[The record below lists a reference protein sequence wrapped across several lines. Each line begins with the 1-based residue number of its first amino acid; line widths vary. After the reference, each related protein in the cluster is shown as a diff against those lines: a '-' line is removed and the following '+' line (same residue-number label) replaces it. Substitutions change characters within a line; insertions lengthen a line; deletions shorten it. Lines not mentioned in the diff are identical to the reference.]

1 MRIER
6 SKNASRNIIYGL
18 GFRTFQTIVPFVI
31 RTVMIYS
38 LGMEYVGLNSLFTS
52 ILHVLNL
59 AEMGVGH
66 AMVYSM
72 YKPIAEDDREKINGL
87 LKLYKFYY
95 RIIGFIVLI
104 GGLVIVPVLPKLIK
118 GDVPSEINLYIIYF
132 ITLATTVLSYWLFSY
147 RNSLLAA
154 HQRNDVHTKIQIIVF
169 TVQYVLQIAAL
180 AVFKN
185 YYLFLI
191 AAFTG
196 QALVNIAMLIVT
208 DKMYPD
214 YKPVGNIPVEE
225 KKDINHRIRDLFTAK
240 LGGTVTNSADAVVIS
255 AFLGLTILAKYN
267 NYFYVLTALFGFMT
281 IIFQS
286 CLGGI
291 GNSLVVE
298 TPEKN
303 YSDFN
308 MFSMILLWVIGLVTA
323 FLLCLYQPFMRL
335 WVHEENML
343 DNSCVIVLCIYFFV
357 YEVPMIWAT
366 YKDAGGIWHEDRFRP
381 LMVTIVNLGLNL
393 ATVHFFG
400 LYGVILST
408 VVSYLFVGMPW
419 MIHNIFKCLF
429 HCSPMKYVTRV
440 LYITFVVAV
449 ACVASYLIC
458 ALIPLTGILEMIVRV
473 VVVFIVANTI
483 LYLGYMPIKGFVN
496 MKKYVL
502 RIAKRYLRKSCINA

>member
-1 MRIER
+1 MKIER
-6 SKNASRNIIYGL
+6 IKNASRNIIYGV
-18 GFRTFQTIVPFVI
+18 GFRIFQTVVPFVI

-72 YKPIAEDDREKINGL
+72 YKPIAEDNREKINNL
-87 LKLYKFYY
+87 LNLYKIYY
-95 RIIGFIVLI
+95 RIIGLIVLI
-104 GGLVIVPVLPKLIK
+104 GGLVIVPVLPNLIK
-118 GDVPSEINLYIIYF
+118 GDVPDGINLYIIYL

-147 RNSLLAA
+147 KNSLLTA
-154 HQRNDVHTKIQIIVF
+154 HQRNDVYTKIQIIIF
-169 TVQYVLQIAAL
+169 SIQYALQIMAL

-185 YYLFLI
+185 YYMFLE
-191 AAFTG
+191 AALIG
-196 QALVNIAMLIVT
+196 QALANIAVLIAT
-208 DKMYPD
+208 NKMYPH
-214 YKPVGNIPVEE
+214 YKAAGNIPFNE
-225 KKDINHRIRDLFTAK
+225 KKEINHRIRDLFTAK

-255 AFLGLTILAKYN
+255 AFLGLAILAKYN
-267 NYFYVLTALFGFMT
+267 NYFYVMTALFGFMT

-286 CLGGI
+286 CLAGI

-308 MFSMILLWVIGLVTA
+308 MFSMILLWVIGLITA

-343 DNSCVIVLCIYFFV
+343 DNSYVIVLCIYFFV

-366 YKDAGGIWHEDRFRP
+366 YKDAGGIWHEDIFRP
-381 LMVTIVNLGLNL
+381 LTVTIVNLGLNL
-393 ATVHFFG
+393 ATVQAFG

-408 VVSYLFVGMPW
+408 VISYLFVGMPW
-419 MIHNIFKCLF
+419 MLHNIFKYLF
-429 HCSPMKYVTRV
+429 HRSPMKYVARV
-440 LYITFVVAV
+440 LYITLVVV
-449 ACVASYLIC
+449 LACGISYLAC
-458 ALIPLTGILEMIVRV
+458 TLIHLNGILEIIVRV
-473 VVVFIVANTI
+473 VVVFAVANFV
-483 LYLGYMPIKGFVN
+483 LFLGYCPIKDFEN

-502 RIAKRYLRKSCINA
+502 RIAKRYIRRA